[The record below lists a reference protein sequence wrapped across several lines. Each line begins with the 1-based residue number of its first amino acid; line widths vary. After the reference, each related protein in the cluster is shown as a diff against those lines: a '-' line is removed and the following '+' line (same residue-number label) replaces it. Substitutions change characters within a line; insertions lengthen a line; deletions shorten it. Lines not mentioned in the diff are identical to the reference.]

1 MAAFTSLTQKE
12 WTSKITNDIQT
23 ATTNFL
29 SVVWYIGFV
38 GVMYQL
44 VGLIAKE
51 REIGMS
57 DLIESMMPNAR
68 RWECQFARLAGHFF
82 AFAIAY
88 APGWI
93 VMSIIAKGGLFLKT
107 SGGIVVVFFILSGL
121 ALISFSILAA
131 SFFQKA
137 QLSGITA
144 VVLTLC
150 LGIIA
155 QIESKHMSSATVVI
169 LGLLFTPMTFV
180 FFLSAVLRFDSNQL
194 PAKLGKPAPGNPW
207 KLQIGILWILL
218 LVQIIVYPILAI
230 YVERWLY
237 GTAAQRSKRSVSWQD
252 DESAAPV
259 QLTNFKKVYQKN
271 GVFRFLARIFGMKLS
286 PVVAINDLSLTALKG
301 QILVLVGA
309 NGCGKTTY
317 VQSLFT

>member
-1 MAAFTSLTQKE
+1 
-12 WTSKITNDIQT
+12 
-23 ATTNFL
+23 
-29 SVVWYIGFV
+29 
-38 GVMYQL
+38 
-44 VGLIAKE
+44 
-51 REIGMS
+51 
-57 DLIESMMPNAR
+57 
-68 RWECQFARLAGHFF
+68 
-82 AFAIAY
+82 
-88 APGWI
+88 
-93 VMSIIAKGGLFLKT
+93 
-107 SGGIVVVFFILSGL
+107 
-121 ALISFSILAA
+121 
-131 SFFQKA
+131 
-137 QLSGITA
+137 
-144 VVLTLC
+144 
-150 LGIIA
+150 
-155 QIESKHMSSATVVI
+155 
-169 LGLLFTPMTFV
+169 
-180 FFLSAVLRFDSNQL
+180 
-194 PAKLGKPAPGNPW
+194 
-207 KLQIGILWILL
+207 